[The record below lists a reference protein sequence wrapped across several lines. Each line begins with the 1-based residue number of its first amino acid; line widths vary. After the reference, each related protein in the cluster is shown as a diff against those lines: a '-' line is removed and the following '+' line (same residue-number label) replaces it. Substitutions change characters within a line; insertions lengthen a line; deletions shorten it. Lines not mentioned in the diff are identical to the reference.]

1 MRAATA
7 SVVSLAE
14 IRRNLSMLRVMLRRG
29 KNRPGREGVDRTQQ
43 NARLDRL
50 SDGNARVM
58 KAVSL

>member
-50 SDGNARVM
+50 SDGNACVM